1 MSSIKFLG
9 AVNEVTGSKF
19 IITSDRY
26 KAMFDCGMYQ
36 GSKDEAYVKNRHFDG
51 DTPHVNDVVLS
62 HAHIDHSGMLPSLV
76 KNGFTGKIY
85 STPPTRELC
94 DHMLKDSVNV
104 FTNELPVI
112 NKMLRKKN
120 SSIPVTPLYSL
131 EDVEACME
139 RFKTVAYDKIF
150 TLNKFMK
157 FSFHDSCHIL
167 GSASVKI
174 DVKDHDVS
182 HRVWYTSD
190 IGHDRSL
197 LCNTPKIPQ
206 DIDYL
211 VIESTY
217 GNKKREEQDVTQ
229 LTLEHINDAMKR
241 GGKVI
246 IPAFSVGRM
255 QNMILIIHKLHLMGL
270 IPDVPIYIDSP
281 LGVKVTRLYEKYE
294 DQVNQETIKYFTD
307 NGFEPFEGPMI
318 KYIDSMEESTRVST
332 STERCIIISASG
344 MCEGGRIREHLKN
357 NVSDKNSTVL
367 FVGYNAI
374 GTLGRR
380 LQESGG
386 LVTIDGASVR
396 VRCKVE
402 TISGLSAHAD
412 LDFLV
417 DYVEKCVSSNA
428 LKQIYLIHGDED
440 AIVNVRN
447 VLYDRDI
454 ENVTIPELGKRYKL

>member
-1 MSSIKFLG
+1 MSNISFYG

-19 IITSDRY
+19 IVTSDRY
-26 KAMFDCGMYQ
+26 KAMFDCGAWQ
-36 GSKDEAYVKNRHFDG
+36 GSKDEAYVKNRHFDENAPTV
-51 DTPHVNDVVLS
+51 DDVVLS

-76 KNGFTGKIY
+76 KNGFHGTIY
-85 STPPTRELC
+85 ATPPTRDLC
-94 DHMLKDSVNV
+94 NHMLKDSVNV
-104 FTNELPVI
+104 FTKELPVI

-120 SSIPVTPLYSL
+120 SKIPVTPLYTID
-131 EDVEACME
+131 DVEACMG
-139 RFKTVAYDKIF
+139 RFKTVGYEKVF
-150 TLNKFMK
+150 TLNKRMK

-182 HRVWYTSD
+182 HRIWYTSD

-217 GNKKREEQDVTQ
+217 GNKKRQEEDVEQ
-229 LTLEHINDAMKR
+229 LTLEAINDAMKR

-255 QNMILIIHKLHLMGL
+255 QTMTLIIHKLHIMGL
-270 IPDVPIYIDSP
+270 IPDVPIYVNSP

-294 DQVNQETIKYFTD
+294 DQINQDTINYFRD
-307 NGFEPFEGPMI
+307 NGFDPFEGPMI
-318 KYIDSMEESTRVST
+318 KYISSMEESHEISIAD
-332 STERCIIISASG
+332 ERSIIISASG
-344 MCEGGRIREHLKN
+344 MCEGGFIREHLKN
-357 NVSDKNSTVL
+357 NAPDKNSTVL

-380 LQESGG
+380 MQENGG
-386 LVTIDGASVR
+386 MVTIDGESVR

-412 LDFLV
+412 LKFLV
-417 DYVEKCVSSNA
+417 DYVESVVSANA
-428 LKQIYLIHGDED
+428 IKQIYLIHGDPD
-440 AIVNVRN
+440 AIINVQN
-447 VLYDRDI
+447 VLYDRGI
-454 ENVTIPELGKRYKL
+454 ENVTIPELGHRYKL